1 MSCSFCTSL
10 CSFCVC
16 SCGNV
21 NWARRM
27 SCNMCNSPKYG
38 RVEQRTGFGGGYM
51 ERDEVVEYVKRDD
64 SDGEYDEVSIYQ
76 DGMGWGDIV

>member
-1 MSCSFCTSL
+1 
-10 CSFCVC
+10 
-16 SCGNV
+16 
-21 NWARRM
+21 
-27 SCNMCNSPKYG
+27 MCNSPKYG

-76 DGMGWGDIV
+76 VWGVGGDV